1 MSFGGCLLG
10 APQFPLGFDL
20 GGYVAEIVDHSP
32 DARIVEPIDDG
43 SLDEDPMSLFMKKPN
58 GRRLRPA
65 GIGCQQLEPRA
76 NRLSFVGMDVLKE
89 ICSAHFFDGIACDS
103 GICRAFVED
112 IGLAVENREPLG
124 SHFDRS

>member
-43 SLDEDPMSLFMKKPN
+43 SLDEDPMTLFMKESN

-65 GIGCQQLEPRA
+65 GIGCQRLEARA
-76 NRLSFVGMDVLKE
+76 NRLSFVGLDVWIE
-89 ICSAHFFDGIACDS
+89 ARSAHVVDGLACDS
-103 GICRAFVED
+103 GM
-112 IGLAVENREPLG
+112 
-124 SHFDRS
+124 